1 MDWDRVRAEDLFL
14 ALSSF
19 CPPGGRLLKVS
30 IYPSEFGK
38 KRIAEEEALGPEELR
53 GSKNNVVVDERCCT
67 VSRILFS
74 KKFTSLHLDTLIIP
88 VIILKIGSLHDLSL
102 TERQIMKKTVWP
114 SQWLLR
120 CLIEP

>member
-53 GSKNNVVVDERCCT
+53 GSKNIVVVDERCCT

-74 KKFTSLHLDTLIIP
+74 KKFTSLPPGVNI
-88 VIILKIGSLHDLSL
+88 S
-102 TERQIMKKTVWP
+102 QKTRNYSV
-114 SQWLLR
+114 R
-120 CLIEP
+120 EGNET

>member
-67 VSRILFS
+67 VSRILFF
-74 KKFTSLHLDTLIIP
+74 KKFTPRYIDNSRHNFENW
-88 VIILKIGSLHDLSL
+88 LS
-102 TERQIMKKTVWP
+102 
-114 SQWLLR
+114 S
-120 CLIEP
+120 

>member
-74 KKFTSLHLDTLIIP
+74 RYLDTLIIP

-102 TERQIMKKTVWP
+102 TERQIMKKAVWP
-114 SQWLLR
+114 SHWLLC